1 MPASLP
7 PRQGWHLPVVSAK
20 LAEMSE
26 ETNYFAGKTPPRLP
40 LGLQTFQSCLMLF
53 PARSGHAFAEVA
65 ASCGGSVCK
74 TGSFAVQYGL
84 SWLSKRPVSASR
96 TGRLPMAVAERAPYG
111 WLTAAWECC
120 LVALPV
126 GGCAIAVRRA
136 MTFASTNCAERS
148 PCVGFTPFCRLVLLA
163 AAWRPVFPRQAG
175 KHDGGMN
182 AKQSESVEMRLYLVM
197 SGMTRYSGVAM
208 HGAMRSKA
216 IFFA

>member
-1 MPASLP
+1 MCLVCWFCMPASLP

-65 ASCGGSVCK
+65 ASCGGSGCE
-74 TGSFAVQYGL
+74 TGFFERRNRL
-84 SWLSKRPVSASR
+84 FCRSKRPVSASQ

-111 WLTAAWECC
+111 WLTAAWEFC
-120 LVALPV
+120 LMALPV

-136 MTFASTNCAERS
+136 MPFATLCHIFGQMVRSGANNIMCA
-148 PCVGFTPFCRLVLLA
+148 PTT
-163 AAWRPVFPRQAG
+163 G
-175 KHDGGMN
+175 KESISKM
-182 AKQSESVEMRLYLVM
+182 QSKVKLQKILVEMLCPKEKTPYLCIRFR
-197 SGMTRYSGVAM
+197 G
-208 HGAMRSKA
+208 
-216 IFFA
+216 